1 MFLYQYVILRNMVS
15 IISRISKGTAMDQI
29 YLPKSR
35 PIGFAAG
42 DFVEIIPT
50 NKKKSDFYTYRV
62 PSLGAIKSQI
72 KDELFNYFSSLDNV
86 IITGSYLEEGFR
98 FNDID
103 VVLIGIDKPGPKWKT
118 YFKDKFGIEVHFIC
132 LSRESLLRGLKT
144 DPLFQLMLSRYLARK
159 REFFRFKNE
168 FDYRHLD
175 LHLHKSKTMIDNFD
189 ILAGKEKYELVRN
202 MVAIKLFLQEAKL
215 STEAVDKEIK
225 DLFGKDAVY
234 QLKENLLE
242 KKAFLKRYKII
253 YNQTFNQIMWEIKHD
268 SK

>member
-1 MFLYQYVILRNMVS
+1 MVR
-15 IISRISKGTAMDQI
+15 IISRISKGTVMDQI

-42 DFVEIIPT
+42 DFVEIIPAS
-50 NKKKSDFYTYRV
+50 KKKSDFYTYRA

-72 KDELFNYFSSLDNV
+72 KDEIFDYFSSLDNI
-86 IITGSYLEEGFR
+86 IITGSFLEEGFR
-98 FNDID
+98 FNDLD
-103 VVLIGIDKPGPKWKT
+103 VILIGVSRPKPEWKA
-118 YFKDKFGIEVHFIC
+118 YFKDKFGVEIHFIC
-132 LSRESLLRGLKT
+132 LSRKSLQKGLKT

-168 FDYRHLD
+168 FNYQQLD
-175 LHLHKSKTMIDNFD
+175 LHLLKSKILIDNFD
-189 ILAGKEKYELVRN
+189 VLTGKEKYRLVRN

-215 STEAVDKEIK
+215 STESVDTEIK
-225 DLFGKDAVY
+225 GLFGKDAVY

-242 KKAFLKRYKII
+242 KKAFLKRYKRI
-253 YNQTFNQIMWEIKHD
+253 YYQIFNQIMQGIKHG